1 LENDPKLSFLDF
13 EFNTNLTLRSL
24 LKDDKLFIDLVQKVV
39 AVNESMGDQQD
50 TYMNVLLY
58 DKVNEQEQVLKYMI
72 KIQIEELERKIP
84 QYFVVPNQGREQ
96 YVEHLNEVKKTITQ
110 ITHQ

>member
-1 LENDPKLSFLDF
+1 
-13 EFNTNLTLRSL
+13 
-24 LKDDKLFIDLVQKVV
+24 
-39 AVNESMGDQQD
+39 MGDQQD

-72 KIQIEELERKIP
+72 KIQIEELGKIP
-84 QYFVVPNQGREQ
+84 QYFVLQDQGREQ
-96 YVEHLNEVKKTITQ
+96 YIQHLNEVKKTITQ

>member
-1 LENDPKLSFLDF
+1 
-13 EFNTNLTLRSL
+13 
-24 LKDDKLFIDLVQKVV
+24 
-39 AVNESMGDQQD
+39 MGNQQD

-72 KIQIEELERKIP
+72 KIQIEELGKIP
-84 QYFVVPNQGREQ
+84 QYFVLQDQGREQ
-96 YVEHLNEVKKTITQ
+96 YIQHLNEVKKTITQ